1 MTAKGQQE
9 FELSGAKFGR
19 NFITLLTSDQ
29 CQERICFHTDSGEAG
44 GGGVLQRR
52 KILADQDV
60 GMGNW
65 LSPPR
70 VSMRERQ
77 GTSLDMQKAMVYR
90 AVPRVTH

>member
-44 GGGVLQRR
+44 GGCILQRR

-65 LSPPR
+65 LFPPESPCVR
-70 VSMRERQ
+70 GREPAWTCKRPWCIEQ
-77 GTSLDMQKAMVYR
+77 Y
-90 AVPRVTH
+90 PE